1 MLTRAAAN
9 QILDGVYGN
18 FDQAL
23 HFAKSQAGPFWRQV
37 EVELHQLAE
46 ETARPLVRGVKARR
60 ATVRLN
66 SSAQQAQPPAGTM
79 AYQLLEQTGGDH
91 QQALHVA
98 SGQKG
103 TYWRQVENAL
113 RRQASSDDARL
124 QMMWATNPLT
134 MKEADATLNHALGH
148 YKEAQKTDS
157 PLHKGFELGQARG
170 HAHTVVQHGPQRA
183 WSAAQGLMSAAAE
196 ERDAPWRQNPGTPKG
211 HRVATCRCFACKKAR
226 NA

>member
-9 QILDGVYGN
+9 QILDGAYGN

-23 HFAKSQAGPFWRQV
+23 HFAKSQPGPFWRQV

-134 MKEADATLNHALGH
+134 AGEADPMWTA
-148 YKEAQKTDS
+148 
-157 PLHKGFELGQARG
+157 QARMQG
-170 HAHTVVQHGPQRA
+170 HLERA
-183 WSAAQGLMSAAAE
+183 ERSLDDMSLAVSRAQGSRRTNASCK
-196 ERDAPWRQNPGTPKG
+196 RCHGQRQVRLGRNMIPCPLC
-211 HRVATCRCFACKKAR
+211 CRKAR